1 MEKVVLKAVKREV
14 IGKQV
19 RAMRRSGQL
28 PGVLYGYG
36 VEPTAITMDEKEVT
50 TLLSRLSSSSLITI
64 VLEDGQE
71 HPALVREK
79 QRDYIKNRLLHI
91 DFQAVSLTEK
101 IRTAVRV
108 VLTGLSPAVKDY
120 NAVIVTGLDELD
132 VEALPQDLPERISV
146 DVSVLAKIG
155 DSIHVR
161 DLIIS
166 DKVKMLSN
174 PDDLI
179 ALASITKEEVVT
191 EEVVPGAEVVEPEVI
206 ERGKKEEE
214 GEEGAA
220 EGKPEAKAEKKKA

>member
-1 MEKVVLKAVKREV
+1 
-14 IGKQV
+14 
-19 RAMRRSGQL
+19 
-28 PGVLYGYG
+28 
-36 VEPTAITMDEKEVT
+36 
-50 TLLSRLSSSSLITI
+50 
-64 VLEDGQE
+64 VLEDGKE

-79 QRDYIKNRLLHI
+79 QRDYIKNRLLHV

-101 IRTAVRV
+101 IRAAVRV

-120 NAVIVTGLDELD
+120 NAVIVSGLDELE

-146 DVSVLAKIG
+146 DVAILAKIG

-179 ALASITKEEVVT
+179 ALASLTKEEA
-191 EEVVPGAEVVEPEVI
+191 EPEVVATTEVVEPEVI
-206 ERGKKEEE
+206 ERGKKDEEE
-214 GEEGAA
+214 GEDES
-220 EGKPEAKAEKKKA
+220 EPAEKKKA